1 MAKTLEEKTAE
12 TILQRAAEI
21 KIGEKTYKAASPSI
35 ATLILVSEAVSRLP
49 HRKLDKGNMVQE
61 SLAVGKDGG
70 ILCEIAAILV
80 LGARHINDPV
90 NDPQTGSKHPKWGF
104 FRRKRKAHTLTQKE
118 YLTREIAET
127 YGTKELENLIALLLG
142 QMDLA
147 DFFALT
153 TFLTEVN
160 LLRQT
165 KVETKTTAF
174 GQSSQAR

>member
-12 TILQRAAEI
+12 AILQRAADI
-21 KIGEKTYKAASPSI
+21 KIGEKTYKAAPPSI

-49 HRKLDKGNMVQE
+49 HRKPDKAQMVQE
-61 SLAVGKDGG
+61 SLAMGKDGSV
-70 ILCEIAAILV
+70 LCEIAAILV

-90 NDPQTGSKHPKWGF
+90 NDPQTRSNNPLRRL
-104 FRRKRKAHTLTQKE
+104 FRHRGKRKAQTQKE

-127 YGTKELENLIALLLG
+127 YSTQELENLIAMLLG
-142 QMDLA
+142 QLDLGS
-147 DFFALT
+147 FFALT

-165 KVETKTTAF
+165 KVETETTAF
-174 GQSSQAR
+174 GQSSQAQ